1 MSVQPNRPEAEANEA
16 EPDKAVAEEPQVA
29 EEASADEGIAE
40 LQAKAEN
47 PWLAS
52 VPQEPGLAQA
62 GYRYF
67 VVENF
72 LIFYTVEEANIV
84 VHRVLSGASE
94 YKGIFRR
101 T

>member
-1 MSVQPNRPEAEANEA
+1 LRI
-16 EPDKAVAEEPQVA
+16 AEEDIIDILSRAA
-29 EEASADEGIAE
+29 EDSPSDAKNILTQFLAE

-47 PWLAS
+47 PRLAS

-62 GYRYF
+62 GYRYL